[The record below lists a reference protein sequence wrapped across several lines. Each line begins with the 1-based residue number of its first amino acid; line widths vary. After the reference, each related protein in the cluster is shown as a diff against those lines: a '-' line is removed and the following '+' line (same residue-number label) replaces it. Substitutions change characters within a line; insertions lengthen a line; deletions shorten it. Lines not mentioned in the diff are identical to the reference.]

1 MNELNQP
8 DWKKMYL
15 MLVDCVDEAL
25 DILPRNGETEMSR
38 YFLLKGLL
46 SAEDIYLKTTETEWD
61 GKSVTLEEELE
72 ALRAEYC

>member
-1 MNELNQP
+1 MKEA
-8 DWKKMYL
+8 DWKKMYMTL
-15 MLVDCVDEAL
+15 IDCVDEAL
-25 DILPRNGETEMSR
+25 DILPRNSENEMSR

-61 GKSVTLEEELE
+61 GKPVTLEEELE